1 MPSKISG
8 KNFASNFFGDSYQRH
23 VQELTT
29 QGTIDGHPLS
39 AAERKEGF
47 KKRNDKIDFNKFVD
61 KFLGKKTVPSGGSRG
76 TPTANPGSF
85 GGIVKSDPGKMVAY
99 DPLIAINNALDNILQ
114 VLRNE
119 AKAEEKHKNWLQR
132 LMETYRRRKKEDKLE
147 FKILRGI
154 TATAKKVLE
163 PFKSAWQ
170 KLWDFISTVLLGRIL
185 FKLVEWLGDKENQ
198 GKIKA
203 IFGFLKNTWPTL
215 LAAYLLFGNSF
226 TKFIA
231 GMMIK
236 VGVWTVK
243 IVSQLIPQ
251 LVAALAKLKGG
262 KLLKMLGG
270 KKAMR
275 AMQLT
280 GLAVG
285 AYQLHG
291 RMTDGGEPEPDTKQP
306 DTKQPDTKQPDT
318 KEMKTGGFVS
328 GPFGTDRVPAKL
340 TAGEFVMSTGAVE
353 KFGVGTMEAMNAAGG
368 GTNRPLGGR
377 YNTGG
382 RVSDKGN
389 EPSAIAGIA
398 EGVPYTFE
406 QELQTMIIRH
416 KHRTEELN
424 EAIQSGQGVDSTKRR
439 HSRATRGLIKYTNN
453 NPKVVANLSVVDKK
467 YIDLLVNSD
476 KKDLD
481 LSKIQIPSETSQE
494 TTNIEKVAP
503 SSIPASATEK
513 VIREQ
518 RSTPTRGG
526 GRFSSSKKSPS
537 ITPPVKMK
545 STQAYQKELKKADAK
560 PDISNAKNEIPSFSP
575 TAMRSPQK
583 IAVLGISV

>member
-291 RMTDGGEPEPDTKQP
+291 RMTDGGAPEPDTKQP

-368 GTNRPLGGR
+368 GTNRPRGGR

-382 RVSDKGN
+382 EVTKGN

-398 EGVPYTFE
+398 EGIPFTYE

-476 KKDLD
+476 KPTPVVK
-481 LSKIQIPSETSQE
+481 SRTETSLQGAQDSL
-494 TTNIEKVAP
+494 KDRV
-503 SSIPASATEK
+503 
-513 VIREQ
+513 
-518 RSTPTRGG
+518 
-526 GRFSSSKKSPS
+526 SSSKKSPL

-545 STQAYQKELKKADAK
+545 STQAYQKELKKANSK
-560 PDISNAKNEIPSFSP
+560 EPPKQPSNKVPSFDA

-583 IAVLGISV
+583 ISILGISV